1 MDIDNIGA
9 ALGKIPSGV
18 FIATSSIDGDE
29 VGMLAS
35 FVEQAGFNPP
45 TITAAIG
52 VDRRLNQAIEESGMI
67 GINILGEEDGRL
79 MKPFNQQEN
88 LSPFASLELDDN
100 EFNLPQLTEALAFL
114 ACKITGKIEGGDHT
128 IYAAEVLDGTLNDPS
143 RSPMVRVRK
152 NGFQY

>member
-1 MDIDNIGA
+1 MDIDSIGA

-79 MKPFNQQEN
+79 MKPFNRQEN
-88 LSPFASLELDDN
+88 RSPFASLELDEN

-143 RSPMVRVRK
+143 SSPMVRVRK

>member
-1 MDIDNIGA
+1 MDIDSIGA

-45 TITAAIG
+45 AITAAIG

-88 LSPFASLELDDN
+88 HSPFTSLELDDN

-128 IYAAEVLDGTLNDPS
+128 IYAAEVLDGILNDPS
-143 RSPMVRVRK
+143 SSPMVRVRK

>member
-45 TITAAIG
+45 TI
-52 VDRRLNQAIEESGMI
+52 
-67 GINILGEEDGRL
+67 
-79 MKPFNQQEN
+79 F
-88 LSPFASLELDDN
+88 
-100 EFNLPQLTEALAFL
+100 
-114 ACKITGKIEGGDHT
+114 
-128 IYAAEVLDGTLNDPS
+128 
-143 RSPMVRVRK
+143 
-152 NGFQY
+152 

>member
-1 MDIDNIGA
+1 MDIDSIGA

-88 LSPFASLELDDN
+88 HSPFASLELDEN

-128 IYAAEVLDGTLNDPS
+128 IYAAEVLDGALNDPS
-143 RSPMVRVRK
+143 SSPMVRVRK

>member
-52 VDRRLNQAIEESGMI
+52 VD
-67 GINILGEEDGRL
+67 
-79 MKPFNQQEN
+79 
-88 LSPFASLELDDN
+88 LSLIHISEPTR
-100 EFNLPQLTEALAFL
+100 P
-114 ACKITGKIEGGDHT
+114 
-128 IYAAEVLDGTLNDPS
+128 Y
-143 RSPMVRVRK
+143 
-152 NGFQY
+152 

>member
-88 LSPFASLELDDN
+88 LSPFTSLELDDN
-100 EFNLPQLTEALAFL
+100 EFNLPQLTESLAFL
-114 ACKITGKIEGGDHT
+114 ACKITGKIEGGDHI
-128 IYAAEVLDGTLNDPS
+128 IYAAEVVDGILNDPS
-143 RSPMVRVRK
+143 SSPMVRVRK

>member
-1 MDIDNIGA
+1 MDIDSIGA

-67 GINILGEEDGRL
+67 GINILGEEDARL

-88 LSPFASLELDDN
+88 RSPFASLELDEN

-143 RSPMVRVRK
+143 SSPMVRVRK

>member
-1 MDIDNIGA
+1 MDIDSIGA

-45 TITAAIG
+45 AITAAIG

-79 MKPFNQQEN
+79 MKPFNQQDN
-88 LSPFASLELDDN
+88 NSPFTSLELDDN

-128 IYAAEVLDGTLNDPS
+128 IYAAEVLDGILNDPS
-143 RSPMVRVRK
+143 SSPMVRVRK

>member
-1 MDIDNIGA
+1 MNIEGIGA

-18 FIATSSIDGDE
+18 FIATSTQDGEE

-45 TITAAIG
+45 MITVAIG
-52 VDRRLNQAIEESGMI
+52 VDRRLNQAIEDSNMI
-67 GINILGEEDGRL
+67 GINILAEEDARL
-79 MKPFNQQEN
+79 MKPFNQQDN
-88 LSPFASLELDDN
+88 RSPFDSLELENN
-100 EFNLPQLTEALAFL
+100 EYELPQLAEALAFL
-114 ACKITGKIEGGDHT
+114 ACKIIGKIEGGDH
-128 IYAAEVLDGTLNDPS
+128 IVYAAEVVDGVLNDPS